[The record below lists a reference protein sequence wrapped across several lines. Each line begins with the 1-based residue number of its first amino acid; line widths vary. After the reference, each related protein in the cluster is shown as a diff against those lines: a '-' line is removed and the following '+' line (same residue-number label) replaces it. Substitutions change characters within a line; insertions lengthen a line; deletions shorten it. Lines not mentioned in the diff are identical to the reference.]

1 MHQMVFGLD
10 LDLAV
15 WTIPSFTVAEI
26 FLAKLLDLNL
36 KKILLF
42 LDFFLKDRARRN
54 RTVFFFQGNKRK
66 TTHLVTIQLGNYKHL
81 EQLYSI

>member
-1 MHQMVFGLD
+1 MHKMVFGLH

-15 WTIPSFTVAEI
+15 WTIASFTVAEI

-36 KKILLF
+36 KKFLF

-54 RTVFFFQGNKRK
+54 HTVFFFQGNKRK